1 MNMWMMRKNSIEDHY
16 VKKKTLY
23 SHLKMEDITN
33 ADSTHEK
40 RICKDF
46 EMKHLG
52 EYHDLYVQSNTLL
65 LADIF
70 GNFQNMCVETYE
82 LHPVRFPTAPELA
95 WQAAFKI
102 TKAKLD
108 LLTDIY
114 KLLMVE
120 KVSEEEYVT
129 LLINMQ
135 KLITNT

>member
-1 MNMWMMRKNSIEDHY
+1 MRIS
-16 VKKKTLY
+16 
-23 SHLKMEDITN
+23 
-33 ADSTHEK
+33 
-40 RICKDF
+40 
-46 EMKHLG
+46 
-52 EYHDLYVQSNTLL
+52 LYVQSNTLL

-70 GNFQNMCVETYE
+70 WNFQNMCVETYE
-82 LHPVRFPTAPELA
+82 LYPVRFLTAPELA

>member
-70 GNFQNMCVETYE
+70 GNFQNMCVETSCSFSYCT
-82 LHPVRFPTAPELA
+82 RISLA
-95 WQAAFKI
+95 GS
-102 TKAKLD
+102 L
-108 LLTDIY
+108 
-114 KLLMVE
+114 
-120 KVSEEEYVT
+120 
-129 LLINMQ
+129 
-135 KLITNT
+135 